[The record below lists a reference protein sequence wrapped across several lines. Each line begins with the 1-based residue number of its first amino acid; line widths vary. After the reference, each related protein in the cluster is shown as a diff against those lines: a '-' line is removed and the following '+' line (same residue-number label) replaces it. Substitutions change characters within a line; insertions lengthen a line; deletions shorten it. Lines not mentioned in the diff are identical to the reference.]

1 MAEDGTPKELTLPH
15 LEVPHFRTVFA
26 SGAIFTGPTDSSKN
40 WQLTFY
46 TEGAQVVS
54 ETLIAMETEGKFRH
68 ADPPKIVTQRI
79 RRDEVC
85 VIIPEAQLTSL
96 LEKVAAAMKESDQ

>member
-1 MAEDGTPKELTLPH
+1 MADEGNPKEFVLPH
-15 LEVPHFRTVFA
+15 MEAPQFRTVFA
-26 SGAIFTGPTDSSKN
+26 NGAIFTGPSDSSKN

-46 TEGAQVVS
+46 TEAAQIVR
-54 ETLIAMETEGKFRH
+54 ETLVATEIEGQFRH

-85 VIIPEAQLTSL
+85 VIIPEGQLASL
-96 LEKVAAAMKESDQ
+96 LEKVAAAMKDSGQ